1 MLPHTLSISFSFRVT
16 IPQTESLEHWH
27 GAEGGVADR
36 DQCAHVLR
44 VQRLQGREVLEGV
57 RVERREPAK
66 SWISSSLLYRAEN
79 NGWWYAVYV

>member
-1 MLPHTLSISFSFRVT
+1 MIPHTHMSIRISYIPFSFRGT

-44 VQRLQGREVLEGV
+44 VQRLQGSEVLEGV
-57 RVERREPAK
+57 RVERRKPAK
-66 SWISSSLLYRAEN
+66 SWTFFSSLLI
-79 NGWWYAVYV
+79 